1 MAAILGFARSSLETR
16 GWRGEPPVL
25 FAVWHERDGES
36 AWSLV
41 EPTLP
46 QVLFLSLNSCLRCGQ
61 HLVHGANLGM
71 TLYALDD
78 VVRDRGTLDDERTA
92 AARRTLQQVL
102 VFAPMHERIGQS
114 IV

>member
-1 MAAILGFARSSLETR
+1 
-16 GWRGEPPVL
+16 L
-25 FAVWHERDGES
+25 FF
-36 AWSLV
+36 
-41 EPTLP
+41 TLD
-46 QVLFLSLNSCLRCGQ
+46 SCLRCGQ
-61 HLVHGANLGM
+61 NLVHGANLGM

-102 VFAPMHERIGQS
+102 VFAPMHEGIGQS